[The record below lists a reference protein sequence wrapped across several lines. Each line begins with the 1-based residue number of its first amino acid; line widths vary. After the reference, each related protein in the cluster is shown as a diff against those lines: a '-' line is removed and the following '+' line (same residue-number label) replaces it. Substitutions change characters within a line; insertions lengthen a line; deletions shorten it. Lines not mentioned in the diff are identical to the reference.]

1 MVDGCSDGEL
11 RNSVGNDLLVISSD
25 GWNGGISIWRESGD
39 TLDKPLHGPFVAKL
53 LNDLFGIHVVVEHH
67 SLAFKFAIQKHC
79 VSAGA
84 AFSNSKCIFEA
95 TLIWSSQT
103 G

>member
-84 AFSNSKCIFEA
+84 AFSNSKCIFE
-95 TLIWSSQT
+95 
-103 G
+103 